1 MSQWQNRSP
10 RVVNDSVVAKT
21 AASGNGRGNCLP
33 PSCQAQ
39 DEFLDAQKR
48 LQNIKCQR
56 SSNPETKRDIIKS
69 LRGITAFTATCA
81 LTSHQQDWVEN
92 RRNATQRVD
101 NCIRGCFGGND
112 EAFYCEVAS
121 LPLSPSSLYK
131 CHHFTSTQETKKDCM
146 DDQKEEFQ
154 ALKNKIQV
162 MESAQSKQSEQ
173 KKALFNAWKDA
184 QRFSG
189 KMGKRENE
197 WLERRQAAIGAI
209 QDCATECWDGDAD
222 TLFGLLTGWPHNLL
236 NKLHEFVCEQ
246 FHRKPA
252 AVPIRAGPRVPNA
265 LVKKEA
271 TETLCITRECW
282 TKKPLPN
289 KGPRRKLNFRL
300 WKIIEGLF
308 DNWSKER
315 RICLS

>member
-1 MSQWQNRSP
+1 MPHKEST
-10 RVVNDSVVAKT
+10 D
-21 AASGNGRGNCLP
+21 
-33 PSCQAQ
+33 
-39 DEFLDAQKR
+39 
-48 LQNIKCQR
+48 
-56 SSNPETKRDIIKS
+56 
-69 LRGITAFTATCA
+69 
-81 LTSHQQDWVEN
+81 
-92 RRNATQRVD
+92 
-101 NCIRGCFGGND
+101 CIRGCFGGND

-121 LPLSPSSLYK
+121 LPLSPSSLYE

-146 DDQKEEFQ
+146 GDQREEFQ

-222 TLFGLLTGWPHNLL
+222 ALFGLLTEWPHNLS
-236 NKLHEFVCEQ
+236 NKLYECVCEQ

-252 AVPIRAGPRVPNA
+252 AVPIRAGPPSSQRPSEEGSHGDP
-265 LVKKEA
+265 LHHKRMLDEEA
-271 TETLCITRECW
+271 TSEQGAP
-282 TKKPLPN
+282 KKV
-289 KGPRRKLNFRL
+289 KFRL
-300 WKIIEGLF
+300 WKIVEGLF